1 MLISLG
7 SSRRRKRGEMLFRFD
22 SFCQPGYPAQFAA
35 AFRDNVRTLLGF
47 AHLEAGVQSE
57 TRCWSFQLE
66 LHRHPP
72 TVVRLFV
79 VEEEVAA
86 SPHRQCHLCR
96 HIGTHSE
103 YLKLSVVSPMLNLCM
118 QSTLTLICRA
128 H

>member
-1 MLISLG
+1 MAKTTMVISLG
-7 SSRRRKRGEMLFRFD
+7 SSRRRKRGEVLFRFD
-22 SFCQPGYPAQFAA
+22 SFCQPGYPAQLAG
-35 AFRDNVRTLLGF
+35 AFRDNVRTLLGL
-47 AHLEAGVQSE
+47 AHLEAGVQGE

-96 HIGTHSE
+96 IVGTRF
-103 YLKLSVVSPMLNLCM
+103 
-118 QSTLTLICRA
+118 T
-128 H
+128 